1 MKKLFLAGVALAT
14 LSAGAAS
21 AADLPR
27 RSAPVAP
34 APVVAAIPVFTW
46 TGLYAGVN
54 GGYGFGQGSRT
65 LVDTVTGATVAVGG
79 DDEGFVGGGQ
89 VGFNYQI
96 GAFVLGVETDLQYAD
111 LGGRDQFTV
120 GGTTFRTRGSDDYFG
135 TLRGRVGLAFDRFM
149 VYGTGGLA
157 YGDVGTFGTEGAGW
171 TAGGGIEYAFTN
183 NITAKVEGLY
193 VNLDRGNTAYA
204 VGASSFRP
212 RGDEEFGVVRAGLN
226 FKF

>member
-1 MKKLFLAGVALAT
+1 MKKLFLAGVALAV

-46 TGLYAGVN
+46 TGFYAGVN
-54 GGYGFGQGSRT
+54 GGYAFGEGSRR
-65 LVDTVTGATVAVGG
+65 LIDTTTGATAVVG
-79 DDEGFVGGGQ
+79 DDEGFIGGGQ

-96 GAFVLGVETDLQYAD
+96 GTFVVGLETDIQYAD
-111 LGGRDQFTV
+111 LGGEDQFTV
-120 GGTTFRTRGSDDYFG
+120 GGTTFRTRGSDNYFG
-135 TLRGRVGLAFDRFM
+135 TLRGRAGLAFDRFM

-157 YGDVGTFGTEGAGW
+157 YGDVGSFGTEGVGW
-171 TAGGGIEYAFTN
+171 TAGGGVEYAFTN

-193 VNLDRGNTAYA
+193 VSLDRNNDAYVIGGN
-204 VGASSFRP
+204 SFTP
-212 RGDEEFGVVRAGLN
+212 RGNEEFGLVRAGLN

>member
-1 MKKLFLAGVALAT
+1 MKKLFLAGVALAV
-14 LSAGAAS
+14 LSAGAAA

-46 TGLYAGVN
+46 TGFYAGVN
-54 GGYGFGQGSRT
+54 GGYAFGEGSRR
-65 LVDTVTGATVAVGG
+65 LIDTTTGATAVVSG
-79 DDEGFVGGGQ
+79 DDEGFIGGGQ

-96 GAFVLGVETDLQYAD
+96 GTFVVGLETDIQYAD
-111 LGGRDQFTV
+111 LGGEDQFTV
-120 GGTTFRTRGSDDYFG
+120 GGTTFRTRGSDNYFG
-135 TLRGRVGLAFDRFM
+135 TLRGRAGLAFDRFM

-157 YGDVGTFGTEGAGW
+157 YGDVGSFGTEGVGW
-171 TAGGGIEYAFTN
+171 TAGGGVEYAFTN

-193 VNLDRGNTAYA
+193 VSLDRNNDAYVIGGN
-204 VGASSFRP
+204 SFTP
-212 RGDEEFGVVRAGLN
+212 RGNEEFGLVRAGLN